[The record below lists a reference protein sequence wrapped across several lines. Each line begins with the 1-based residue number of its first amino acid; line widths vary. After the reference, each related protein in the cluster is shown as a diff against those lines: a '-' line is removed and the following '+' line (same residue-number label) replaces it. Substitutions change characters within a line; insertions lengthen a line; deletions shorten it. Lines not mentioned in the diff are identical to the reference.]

1 MLFEI
6 YFFKKARLSSVFE
19 KRAYS
24 SKTEYISKN
33 TFVIAKIFMV
43 SQCSIGLGINKI
55 SEQNLIISLSGNSKK
70 NENLKNEHNFSRK
83 CYAFKVFCCFYYNIA
98 QYHGRQFIGIHGVH
112 LRKLTLVSTFAKMY
126 FFDLIC
132 IHRDISYCKEQ
143 NR

>member
-43 SQCSIGLGINKI
+43 S
-55 SEQNLIISLSGNSKK
+55 
-70 NENLKNEHNFSRK
+70 
-83 CYAFKVFCCFYYNIA
+83 
-98 QYHGRQFIGIHGVH
+98 
-112 LRKLTLVSTFAKMY
+112 
-126 FFDLIC
+126 
-132 IHRDISYCKEQ
+132 
-143 NR
+143 